1 MNAMRCSPRAG
12 FIAFVF
18 ETKRDYCVDMPSVSS
33 ISLSGMNAAQTRLDS
48 AAHNVANTE
57 TTPFRRQEV
66 IQTEQKEG
74 GVSTALSKSSTE
86 GPALETDMVAQLQAK
101 NAFLV
106 NLQVFKT
113 SNQMA
118 GALLDQKA

>member
-1 MNAMRCSPRAG
+1 MA
-12 FIAFVF
+12 
-18 ETKRDYCVDMPSVSS
+18 SVSS

-57 TTPFRRQEV
+57 TAPFRRQEV
-66 IQTEQKEG
+66 IQTEQKDG
-74 GVSTALSKSSTE
+74 GVSTALNKSTTE
-86 GPALETDMVAQLQAK
+86 GAALETDMVAQLQAK

-106 NLQVFKT
+106 NLEVFKT
-113 SNQMA
+113 SNKMT

>member
-1 MNAMRCSPRAG
+1 MA
-12 FIAFVF
+12 
-18 ETKRDYCVDMPSVSS
+18 SVSS
-33 ISLSGMNAAQTRLDS
+33 ISQSGMNAAQTRLDS

-57 TTPFRRQEV
+57 TKAFRRQEV
-66 IQTEQKEG
+66 IQTEQQEG
-74 GVSTALSKSSTE
+74 GVSTALSKSTTE
-86 GPALETDMVAQLQAK
+86 GAALETDMVAQLQAK